1 MQLYLPKLAIDLE
14 RRLVRG
20 EHLTLFGPRGSGKS
34 TLLTSLHSR
43 FIAAGIPCAY
53 SSVTDSLDDITCAL
67 ERAYPGVLTE
77 VISRRAAR
85 ARLWMAADQRAGVLL
100 LDHFSSVTNAMVF
113 LLKRLHGK
121 IAGVLTAVDVDDE
134 RERSRIRRP
143 SRYGA
148 MSVRMPFTPARQLRR
163 LLYTLIG
170 GLGLPP
176 LAPGIE
182 QKLLGA
188 ARGRPGWIIKCL
200 ELACESRYWC
210 EHGLLVSTLC
220 VDTEAAVRYQALDM
234 LRPPSSAPDQT
245 GPSHPP
251 DPAQPLVAGA
261 RAAPVYR
268 RRFGLPAECGPAGRG
283 TAGGSDIGADRHEVC
298 GECP

>member
-1 MQLYLPKLAIDLE
+1 MQLHPPELATELE
-14 RRLVRG
+14 RRLLRG

-34 TLLTSLHSR
+34 TLLTKLHSR
-43 FIAAGIPCAY
+43 FAAAGIPCAY
-53 SSVTDSLDDITCAL
+53 SSITTSLDDLTRAL

-77 VISRRAAR
+77 EISRRAAR
-85 ARLWMAADQRAGVLL
+85 ARLWMAADQHSGVLL

-121 IAGVLTAVDVDDE
+121 IAGVLTAVDIDDQ

-148 MSVRMPFTPARQLRR
+148 MSVRMPLTPARQLRR
-163 LLYTLIG
+163 LLYTLTG

-182 QKLLGA
+182 QKLLES
-188 ARGRPGWIIKCL
+188 ARGRPGWIVKCM
-200 ELACESRYWC
+200 ELASEPRYWC

-220 VDTEAAVRYQALDM
+220 VDTDAAVRYQALGM
-234 LRPPSSAPDQT
+234 LRPPLVSALCVDTEAAVRYRVAVTGYQT
-245 GPSHPP
+245 ASGQSPT
-251 DPAQPLVAGA
+251 
-261 RAAPVYR
+261 
-268 RRFGLPAECGPAGRG
+268 E
-283 TAGGSDIGADRHEVC
+283 GGSEASGLITPKQAGV
-298 GECP
+298 

>member
-1 MQLYLPKLAIDLE
+1 MQLHPPELATDLE
-14 RRLVRG
+14 RRLLRG

-34 TLLTSLHSR
+34 TLLTRLHSG
-43 FIAAGIPCAY
+43 FIAAGTPCAY
-53 SSVTDSLDDITCAL
+53 SNITTSLDDITCAL
-67 ERAYPGVLTE
+67 ERAYPDVLTE
-77 VISRRAAR
+77 AISRKAAR
-85 ARLWMAADQRAGVLL
+85 SRLWMAADQRSGILL
-100 LDHFSSVTNAMVF
+100 LDHFSSVSNAMVF

-121 IAGVLTAVDVDDE
+121 IAGVLTAVDVDDQ

-148 MSVRMPFTPARQLRR
+148 MSVRMPLTSTRQLRR
-163 LLYTLIG
+163 LLYTLTG

-182 QKLLGA
+182 QKLLESA
-188 ARGRPGWIIKCL
+188 CGRPGWIVKCM

-234 LRPPSSAPDQT
+234 LRPPSAAQGET
-245 GPSHPP
+245 GAEHPG
-251 DPAQPLVAGA
+251 DSRQPLMEAGS
-261 RAAPVYR
+261 P
-268 RRFGLPAECGPAGRG
+268 PQ
-283 TAGGSDIGADRHEVC
+283 H
-298 GECP
+298 